1 MIWPGS
7 WELIPEISVPGM
19 TNPAR
24 SSNGER
30 GASSLESSFQRSP
43 GSPLLPPLLLSELR
57 DVVPAARGRGGSNW
71 EMTRHLPPPPM
82 PAPCSVASRAL

>member
-7 WELIPEISVPGM
+7 SELIPEISVPGM

-43 GSPLLPPLLLSELR
+43 GSPLLSFPNCATLFLPPT
-57 DVVPAARGRGGSNW
+57 AAVGSNW
-71 EMTRHLPPPPM
+71 GDAAPAPPM